1 MCPAKQSPHPLYIE
15 KPSSDDDLEIIPIK
29 GIDSHEQQPGC
40 KRSLSSN
47 TQSEKCLHFSKPHPH
62 TVGFQSNVPQ
72 CTSPTTSTLQPEYH
86 PMKRYESP
94 TNIEQSQT
102 KFSIFSERHPLT
114 ILFRSTVPQCTPP
127 FTNPLSTEGHPMNK
141 YELPITMERSEI
153 NNSTNDPNKEPHTA
167 GFRPIVLQYTPSV
180 GFTLPPECYPLKRSQ
195 TPSTIANPKNHFSTN
210 TYRSARSISN
220 SNVQSSE
227 SQVHSYDFNQTLP
240 GHCSSTGLT
249 LSPE

>member
-94 TNIEQSQT
+94 TNIEQWQT

-153 NNSTNDPNKEPHTA
+153 NNSTNDPKKEPHTA

-180 GFTLPPECYPLKRSQ
+180 GFTLPPECYPLKRLAPIRGRREAIWKRLHETRASRRRNARLRRSQ
-195 TPSTIANPKNHFSTN
+195 LAPAID
-210 TYRSARSISN
+210 SISGCTPAHADEK
-220 SNVQSSE
+220 S
-227 SQVHSYDFNQTLP
+227 D
-240 GHCSSTGLT
+240 
-249 LSPE
+249 